1 MFRFVISRNGLLV
14 AGGRAVETSP
24 IFVFRMTFYVHRGS
38 GQARLYPRRSLSLSS
53 RAKAFT
59 LKGRHRRFVGDSSF
73 HTSLRCEQQKW
84 YQQILQK
91 VQNLVPHDYI
101 KSCTVHT
108 VVQQYVLVDCCC
120 FHLTS
125 GASTAVGSYI
135 IPRNRKRFFLLQSTL
150 REEFVETKYQVFHIV
165 GPLIILVQ
173 VDLSSPVE
181 RVSKSWNFRVSK
193 PQHRCGVCLKFCTY
207 VVYKND

>member
-1 MFRFVISRNGLLV
+1 M

-38 GQARLYPRRSLSLSS
+38 GQARVYPRRWLSLSS

-59 LKGRHRRFVGDSSF
+59 LKGRHRHFVGDSVF
-73 HTSLRCEQQKW
+73 HTSLRGAPLLVGEQQKKW

-101 KSCTVHT
+101 KSCTVVYT
-108 VVQQYVLVDCCC
+108 VVEKYVLVDYCC

-125 GASTAVGSYI
+125 GASTAVGPYI
-135 IPRNRKRFFLLQSTL
+135 IPRNMRRFFLSQSTL
-150 REEFVETKYQVFHIV
+150 REEFAEKKV
-165 GPLIILVQ
+165 P
-173 VDLSSPVE
+173 
-181 RVSKSWNFRVSK
+181 
-193 PQHRCGVCLKFCTY
+193 GV
-207 VVYKND
+207 